1 MKIISKLFVIIL
13 MFLSTISSNS
23 LEDDLSNKINHI
35 EDINKHVAITE
46 SYNKLDIVLDSFKIN
61 FAENKYLLFDDLINT
76 ANMIGIE
83 PEWLLRIICRESSAN
98 TKAVNS
104 FSGATG
110 LIQWLPTTALS
121 LGTTTNNLYE
131 MSFSE
136 QLVYVKKYFNMIN
149 KTDQVNSFE
158 DAYLIVFYPRAIG
171 KPDHYVIGHK
181 NSKIVKQN
189 PGMSNNGLI
198 TVKDVKRFASL

>member
-1 MKIISKLFVIIL
+1 MKIIPRLFVIIF
-13 MFLSTISSNS
+13 MFLSTITSES
-23 LEDDLSNKINHI
+23 LEEDQSNKINHI
-35 EDINKHVAITE
+35 KAVNEHIAITK
-46 SYNKLDIVLDSFKIN
+46 SYNKLDTVLDTFRIN
-61 FAENKYLLFDDLINT
+61 FAENKYLLYDDLIRT
-76 ANMIGIE
+76 ANEIGIE
-83 PEWLLRIICRESSAN
+83 PKWLLRIICRESSAN
-98 TKAVNS
+98 TKAVNP

-110 LIQWLPTTALS
+110 LIQWLPRTALS

-181 NSKIVKQN
+181 NSRIVKQN

-198 TVKDVKRFASL
+198 TVGDVKKFARL